1 MEKYKHLTSTSSNEL
16 NLKNELNPLSS
27 IRSSQS
33 DSQFY
38 QEANIIQNNSKDN
51 IKRDLIKN
59 LSEYKQDYEDSNSKN
74 SQNSDGNNKRKIFKF
89 RKKNRSFKE
98 KENKITNID
107 SNNLNEKELQN
118 KIHLSNKLDSDSDN
132 QDKMMQF
139 EQKGISEFTDKS
151 INKNKI
157 LNHERKETNN
167 KIKDS
172 MNISNY
178 KDKNMIGTRN
188 QNEENVDFS
197 ESLNRNL
204 NQIFMQD
211 NLSHLNNTQ
220 SFLNDNN
227 DNINNQIIDSKG
239 QIYKS
244 DSISNSNLI
253 TNRKLS
259 KRKIDVN
266 AINDK
271 DNQDSKNVRSL
282 KEALT
287 GSGNSKTKKFT
298 FNDLSE
304 KSRLDRIEY
313 TPTLSPTIN
322 HNNFNQDNSSNTNI
336 IEKNFE
342 INFQNINLK
351 SFNNSNDL
359 NENLKNL
366 GLFNSGMNQNNISN
380 NENSNK
386 NSKVN
391 NDISNKHGANNGN
404 ELNLDYYN
412 NLNEGNNID
421 ASGINQF
428 SQNLNFSNNLNDLR
442 FNSFANRDNQFE
454 FYKYK
459 NNVFT
464 NNPNYDNYNN
474 DFIDR
479 YENSEKI
486 DFEKES
492 GKEAKNCN
500 KVENQDLINPSSNKE
515 TFEIENINK
524 RIIQESNKIKI
535 RLPKRKKRESSSKN
549 ISKEYQN

>member
-1 MEKYKHLTSTSSNEL
+1 LEKYKHLTSTSSNEL